1 VDGGDRCLELS
12 VRVAC
17 FSLLALYFAPGNMNL
32 KQSLQPYR
40 AKAAAWGDAL
50 RLAFG
55 GRPGA
60 AVDAELCRKPV
71 ILLVCEANIPRLE
84 RMIKYLRPL
93 RSEQFVLL
101 CRRSKFRAGF
111 HQAIADIPVYL
122 YENPAQLR
130 ALLLQ
135 FKEVK
140 LVHAFESRSKFQNIA
155 RKQLKA
161 PFIFD
166 CQDLSVIYHGLHPP
180 VPWIRRNLND
190 EKACLEGADHVIAH
204 SLEYNQAARL
214 YGIPKKPV
222 TFFPFYLDDDAV
234 KERINKPSEE
244 ALRMIYL
251 GGLGDAATRNPFNLT
266 LYGKALARLGI
277 GLDVYPSPLT
287 PASITDAYARYAA
300 GQPGFRLCK
309 PVPSNELG
317 AVTARYHYGFIPF
330 FKTAGDQTIGPFKF
344 KYGTTLKMVNYVEAG
359 LGVVCSEDFEWQAW
373 LVKRYGIGIIAP
385 KHGCC
390 RCRFTASP
398 QSMNASRV
406 RVDSCA
412 IFAHQYIP
420 ITNP

>member
-1 VDGGDRCLELS
+1 
-12 VRVAC
+12 
-17 FSLLALYFAPGNMNL
+17 MNL
-32 KQSLQPYR
+32 KQFLQPFQ
-40 AKAAAWGDAL
+40 AKAAAWRDSMLLAL
-50 RLAFG
+50 GASPG
-55 GRPGA
+55 GTIA
-60 AVDAELCRKPV
+60 ADLRDKPV
-71 ILLVCEANIPRLE
+71 ILLVCESNIPRLE
-84 RMIKYLRPL
+84 RMVKYLRPL
-93 RSEQFVLL
+93 RKEQFVLI

-111 HQAIADIPVYL
+111 HQAIADVPVCL
-122 YENPAQLR
+122 YDNPAQLR
-130 ALLLQ
+130 NLLKQ
-135 FKEVK
+135 FRDVK

-166 CQDLSVIYHGLHPP
+166 CQDLSVIYHGLQPP

-190 EKACLEGADHVIAH
+190 EKACLMGADHIIAH
-204 SLEYNQAARL
+204 SLEYNQAVRL

-234 KERINKPSEE
+234 KERVEKAPAA
-244 ALRMIYL
+244 ALCMVYL

-266 LYGKALARLGI
+266 LYGNALARLGI
-277 GLDVYPSPLT
+277 QLDVYPSPLT
-287 PASITDAYARYAA
+287 PASITHAYEQYALQ
-300 GQPGFRLCK
+300 QPGFRLCK

-385 KHGCC
+385 ELEQGILPDSLGDPAV
-390 RCRFTASP
+390 RASCEANIRKYTP
-398 QSMNASRV
+398 GWLLSVQIHRIAAVYERLTGA
-406 RVDSCA
+406 R
-412 IFAHQYIP
+412 
-420 ITNP
+420 